1 MIRAEFFGKPPKGF
15 RVSGHSMSAPAGEDI
30 ICAAVTSAVRYAET
44 MINDVCGAEAAVT
57 VDEKAAVITLKL
69 PDGAPESAGLALEA
83 LRRYLS
89 DLAREVPEYV
99 GVRVRK

>member
-30 ICAAVTSAVRYAET
+30 VCAAVTSAVRLAET
-44 MINDVCGAEAAVT
+44 MINDVCGAGAPVT
-57 VDEKAAVITLKL
+57 VDEESATITLRL
-69 PDGAPESAGLALEA
+69 PDGSPESAYLALEA

-89 DLAREVPEYV
+89 ELALEVPEYV